1 MLRRIKICVCL
12 MVAVLATSCLD
23 KLPGSAI
30 PVDKAM
36 KTFNDAEQHLTGIY
50 AQMKSSSLWSGYLTL
65 LPDIQCD
72 LVYAVDGYSNNMGEF
87 WLWNFRATSQEIK
100 AVYAALYSIISECN
114 FFLEKIGGVIANETN
129 DENLEY
135 LDYYKGEVHTIRAL
149 CYSELIKC
157 YCEAYDPQNA
167 QNQLGVVLRRYYSK
181 EEKAERASL
190 YDSYQMVLDDLTE
203 AEALLDEDY
212 DGYSSNYMIQ
222 AATYA
227 LRARTALYM
236 EDWEAAIDYATRVIE
251 HPNKAFALSDA
262 NTYYTN
268 NETYFDYIWSNDL
281 ATEIIWQVG
290 FTPTSY
296 GGALGQNFLGFNTD
310 YTYYYPDYVP
320 AQWVL
325 NLYVSG
331 DARYNSYFTTLQT
344 GHTHGLVWPLLTKYM
359 GNATMMNN
367 YLIYHVVSPKIF
379 RLAEL
384 YLIRAEAYCRKAT
397 PNFAA
402 ASADMTALR
411 KARFANGGG
420 AMNLNKDNFLK
431 NISEE
436 RVRELYME
444 GHRLQD
450 LKRWGTML
458 DGGGFTRT
466 PQQNSL
472 TEGSKLKISADN
484 VRFVWPIPQHE
495 LDAPGSMVAPNK
507 SNN

>member
-1 MLRRIKICVCL
+1 

-167 QNQLGVVLRRYYSK
+167 QNQLGVVLRRYYSNA
-181 EEKAERASL
+181 EKAERASL

>member
-268 NETYFDYIWSNDL
+268 NETFFDYIWSNDL

>member
-23 KLPGSAI
+23 KIPGSAI

-72 LVYAVDGYSNNMGEF
+72 LVYAVDGYSNNMGNF
-87 WLWNFRATSQEIK
+87 WLWNFRATSSEIQ
-100 AVYAALYSIISECN
+100 AVYAGLYSIISECN
-114 FFLEKIGGVIANETN
+114 FFLEKVGGVIANETN

-135 LDYYKGEVHTIRAL
+135 LDFYKGEVYTIRAL

-167 QNQLGVVLRRYYSK
+167 QNQQGVVLRRYYSK

-212 DGYSSNYMIQ
+212 DGYSSNYMIK

-262 NTYYTN
+262 NTNYTN
-268 NETYFDYIWSNDL
+268 SETFFDYIWSNDL

-296 GGALGQNFLGFNTD
+296 GGALGQSFLGFNTD

-420 AMNLNKDNFLK
+420 AMNLTKDNFLK

-458 DGGGFTRT
+458 NGGGFTRT

-495 LDAPGSMVAPNK
+495 LDAPGSMVTPNK

>member
-1 MLRRIKICVCL
+1 
-12 MVAVLATSCLD
+12 
-23 KLPGSAI
+23 
-30 PVDKAM
+30 
-36 KTFNDAEQHLTGIY
+36 
-50 AQMKSSSLWSGYLTL
+50 
-65 LPDIQCD
+65 
-72 LVYAVDGYSNNMGEF
+72 
-87 WLWNFRATSQEIK
+87 
-100 AVYAALYSIISECN
+100 
-114 FFLEKIGGVIANETN
+114 
-129 DENLEY
+129 
-135 LDYYKGEVHTIRAL
+135 
-149 CYSELIKC
+149 
-157 YCEAYDPQNA
+157 
-167 QNQLGVVLRRYYSK
+167 
-181 EEKAERASL
+181 
-190 YDSYQMVLDDLTE
+190 
-203 AEALLDEDY
+203 
-212 DGYSSNYMIQ
+212 
-222 AATYA
+222 
-227 LRARTALYM
+227 
-236 EDWEAAIDYATRVIE
+236 
-251 HPNKAFALSDA
+251 
-262 NTYYTN
+262 
-268 NETYFDYIWSNDL
+268 
-281 ATEIIWQVG
+281 
-290 FTPTSY
+290 
-296 GGALGQNFLGFNTD
+296 
-310 YTYYYPDYVP
+310 
-320 AQWVL
+320 
-325 NLYVSG
+325 
-331 DARYNSYFTTLQT
+331 
-344 GHTHGLVWPLLTKYM
+344 
-359 GNATMMNN
+359 MMNN